1 MLKEFKLRESEI
13 EETSSRLAK
22 YKGPTIRVEID
33 DGGRRIKLTVPLGE
47 IDRKSARIKITI
59 PVNDLELARIRYKK
73 RNLVVL

>member
-1 MLKEFKLRESEI
+1 MLKQFKLRESEI

-47 IDRKSARIKITI
+47 IEATKK
-59 PVNDLELARIRYKK
+59 RYKN
-73 RNLVVL
+73 RNLIVL

>member
-1 MLKEFKLRESEI
+1 MLKQFKLRESEI

-47 IDRKSARIKITI
+47 IEQTKK
-59 PVNDLELARIRYKK
+59 RYKN
-73 RNLVVL
+73 RNLIIIK